1 MVEETKLSEEGI
13 TFQSSKWHVQTSA
26 GRKTKVTGRRSVCL
40 DGGGGGGSREMISTA
55 IFPGAKLEVL
65 QIHRYRRPMGKKKK
79 KKRKET
85 ARVTCNLCK
94 PSALGQSLSPR
105 K

>member
-40 DGGGGGGSREMISTA
+40 DGGGGGEYG
-55 IFPGAKLEVL
+55 F
-65 QIHRYRRPMGKKKK
+65 
-79 KKRKET
+79 
-85 ARVTCNLCK
+85 
-94 PSALGQSLSPR
+94 
-105 K
+105 